1 MTMKLIRFLPFI
13 LFVALA
19 GIFAFI
25 LADKS
30 AATRS
35 PLLQKDM
42 PAFSMTTYKSDAIL
56 DNNNIVKPS
65 IMVFWASWC
74 GICKINLPVVSAFA
88 EKHAVPFYGVAY
100 RDTELL
106 LDSVMPGLNKNVSF
120 TQLGLDETGQVSSQF
135 GLVGVPT
142 LFAITANGTIT
153 YVKSGTV
160 SMKELERDVLPLL
173 Q

>member
-1 MTMKLIRFLPFI
+1 MKFVRFLPFM
-13 LFVALA
+13 LFVVLS

-35 PLLQKDM
+35 PLLGH
-42 PAFSMTTYKSDAIL
+42 PIPEFSLPVYKSHEQL
-56 DNNNIVKPS
+56 NSLNMTKPS
-65 IMVFWASWC
+65 LVVFWASWC

-88 EKHAVPFYGVAY
+88 AQHGVAFYGIAY

-106 LDSVMPGLNKNVSF
+106 LDNVMTGLSKTVSF
-120 TQLGLDETGQVSSQF
+120 TQLALDETGQVSSQF

-142 LFAITANGTIT
+142 VFAVTSDGTIS
-153 YVKSGTV
+153 YVKSGTL
-160 SMKELERDVLPLL
+160 STKELERDVLPLL